1 MTDNIKPMDSANE
14 PAPEGVSKAREA
26 VQESLGAAREKLSN
40 VSGSLSGAKEKFTE
54 VRDGLAEG
62 TRERVGQARE
72 GIKHGYDRARKDLDQ
87 LSADVN
93 VYVRDNPGRS
103 ILIAAGVG
111 FALGFLLRG
120 DRRR

>member
-1 MTDNIKPMDSANE
+1 MSDTIKPIDPAND
-14 PAPEGVSKAREA
+14 PPTEGVSKAREA
-26 VQESLGAAREKLSN
+26 VSETLGAAKEKLGN
-40 VSGSLSGAKEKFTE
+40 VTSGLGGAREKFTE
-54 VRDGLAEG
+54 VKDGLAEG
-62 TRERVGQARE
+62 TRERVTQARE
-72 GIKHGYDRARKDLDQ
+72 GLRHGYDRARKDLDQ
-87 LSADVN
+87 LTADVN